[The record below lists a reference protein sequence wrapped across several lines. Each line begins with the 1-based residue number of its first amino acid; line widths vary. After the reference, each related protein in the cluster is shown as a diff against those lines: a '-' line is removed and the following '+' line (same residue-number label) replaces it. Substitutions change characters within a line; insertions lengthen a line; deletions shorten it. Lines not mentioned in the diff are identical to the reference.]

1 MPVMKYHELKRE
13 AVQAEGVDKTTMAV
27 VIGKTEGWQE
37 NVLRVFR
44 IEPGGFTPHHQH
56 GWEHVNYIIK
66 GKGTL
71 TIGDRTSEI
80 AAGDFAFVPPNSL
93 HQFRNP
99 GLEPLEFICIIPN
112 LESDKK

>member
-1 MPVMKYHELKRE
+1 MPVFKYDELKRDP
-13 AVQAEGVDKTTMAV
+13 VQMEGVDKTTMSI
-27 VIGKTEGWQE
+27 VIGKNEGWKE

-56 GWEHVNYIIK
+56 DWEHVNYVIK

-71 TIGDRTSEI
+71 TIGDQTKEI
-80 AAGDFAFVPPNSL
+80 AAGDFAFVPPNNL

-99 GLEPLEFICIIPN
+99 GSEPLEFICIIPN
-112 LESDKK
+112 LEQYKK